1 MANQPDVVNEVV
13 QIQQA
18 VETDNPEFA
27 NPILTSPSNSNND
40 NLSGNTSDVCRD
52 FLRNCC
58 RRGPSCRFSHP
69 DLSETKKC
77 EIPLLTFCH
86 DFQNRECRRP
96 NCKFVHCSKQDEELF
111 KQTGKVPETVNY
123 GFGAGSQSANGP
135 SGNQTNPNNNKFNGP
150 KKFNN
155 NNAVANGSNGNF
167 VQQNAGNFK
176 EQEAPICK
184 DFAKGDCFR
193 GVKCKFK
200 HVAQPDRNFNS
211 NGNKTT
217 FDGSF
222 ECVGKSFGGP
232 TNASAPNDARFTNSN
247 PLMQP
252 AQRFDQM
259 NQMKANS
266 PMNHPVNRESSSFQ
280 IPVDRRNNLRG
291 TPMFEPEAKRRA
303 FDSGYN
309 TPTTFTF
316 ANNNANSQL
325 LVTTALNQIHNNATH
340 PNNTNTANPETSSAQ
355 SAQTAVLAAAVN
367 AINELNG
374 SNVTTSSSANT
385 ITRSMYNNLNESRF
399 LLEENNNL
407 RREIDKLKQQVVDLM
422 NANEFLLE
430 QNAQLRNSI
439 MPPTSVN
446 QNLAVSTTLHNPVTA
461 LHSNTVVQKAPS
473 SNPVV
478 PTSSQPTSLQATLPP
493 HINPSTISSTELLVA
508 NHLHRQS
515 QQINQQRAAA
525 AVAAVASAT
534 SSALSSMSSNP
545 LTSNPLS
552 SNPLSAASSISSL
565 TVTST
570 SAPLVSYPIIQSN
583 NPIMSAS
590 IPHSLGHLTH

>member
-1 MANQPDVVNEVV
+1 MASQVDVAKEAD

-18 VETDNPEFA
+18 VENDNQDFG
-27 NPILTSPSNSNND
+27 NPIIISPSNGNND
-40 NLSGNTSDVCRD
+40 NLTAGNDVCRD

-58 RRGPSCRFSHP
+58 RRGPNCRFSHP
-69 DLSETKKC
+69 ELSEGKKC
-77 EIPLLTFCH
+77 DLPMLTFCH

-111 KQTGKVPETVNY
+111 KQTGKLPEATSF
-123 GFGAGSQSANGP
+123 GFSAGSQSANG
-135 SGNQTNPNNNKFNGP
+135 SSNNQISSNNGNKFNGP
-150 KKFNN
+150 KKFMNN
-155 NNAVANGSNGNF
+155 NPNNGVFPPPPPLNN
-167 VQQNAGNFK
+167 NFK

-184 DFAKGDCFR
+184 DFVKGDCFR
-193 GVKCKFK
+193 GAKCKFK
-200 HVAQPDRNFNS
+200 HIGQPDRAFN
-211 NGNKTT
+211 GTT

-222 ECVGKSFGGP
+222 ESVGKQFGCP
-232 TNASAPNDARFTNSN
+232 TSAPNEPRFQNQSN
-247 PLMQP
+247 VLMQP
-252 AQRFDQM
+252 AQRFDPM
-259 NQMKANS
+259 NQMKSNS
-266 PMNHPVNRESSSFQ
+266 PMGHPVNRESSPFQ
-280 IPVDRRNNLRG
+280 MPVDRRNNMRG
-291 TPMFEPEAKRRA
+291 TPMFEPDAKRRA

-325 LVTTALNQIHNNATH
+325 LVTNALNQIHNNASH
-340 PNNTNTANPETSSAQ
+340 PNSTNTPNPETSSQ

-430 QNAQLRNSI
+430 QNAQLRNLSI
-439 MPPTSVN
+439 LPATSVN
-446 QNLAVSTTLHNPVTA
+446 QAVSTTLHNPVTA
-461 LHSNTVVQKAPS
+461 LHSNSVVQKAS
-473 SNPVV
+473 ISNPVV
-478 PTSSQPTSLQATLPP
+478 PTSSQPTSLQAALPP
-493 HINPSTISSTELLVA
+493 HINPSTISNTELLVA

-515 QQINQQRAAA
+515 QQINQQRAAAA

-545 LTSNPLS
+545 LT

>member
-1 MANQPDVVNEVV
+1 MAGQPDVGQELDQN
-13 QIQQA
+13 QQA
-18 VETDNPEFA
+18 AEADNPEFA
-27 NPILTSPSNSNND
+27 NPTSSANGNNENGNPSANN
-40 NLSGNTSDVCRD
+40 SDVCRD

-58 RRGPSCRFSHP
+58 RRGANCRFSHP
-69 DLSETKKC
+69 ELSETKKC

-96 NCKFVHCSKQDEELF
+96 NCKFLHCSREDEELF
-111 KQTGKVPETVNY
+111 KQTGKFPETVNY
-123 GFGAGSQSANGP
+123 GFAAASQSSTNG
-135 SGNQTNPNNNKFNGP
+135 GNQTNPVNGNKFNGP
-150 KKFNN
+150 KKFNS
-155 NNAVANGSNGNF
+155 NNANASNGNF
-167 VQQNAGNFK
+167 VPAPNPGNFK

-200 HVAQPDRNFNS
+200 HVAPDGRNF
-211 NGNKTT
+211 NGNKTS

-222 ECVGKSFGGP
+222 EGVGKPFGGP
-232 TNASAPNDARFTNSN
+232 PNAPNDARFTASN

-259 NQMKANS
+259 NQIKANS
-266 PMNHPVNRESSSFQ
+266 PMNHPVNRDGSSFQ

-291 TPMFEPEAKRRA
+291 TPMFEPDAKRRA

-340 PNNTNTANPETSSAQ
+340 PSNTNPANPETSSAQ

-439 MPPTSVN
+439 LPPTSVN
-446 QNLAVSTTLHNPVTA
+446 QNLTVSTTLHNPVTA

-478 PTSSQPTSLQATLPP
+478 PTSSQPTSLQASLPP
-493 HINPSTISSTELLVA
+493 LINPSTISSTELLVA
-508 NHLHRQS
+508 NHLARQN

-552 SNPLSAASSISSL
+552 SNPLSAASSIPSL